1 MKTRKGNALWVIIV
15 LIVIVLLGVLWV
27 AGIYN
32 KIVSLDESVNKTVS
46 EIDNQLQRRADL
58 IPNLISTVKGYM
70 EHEKEIFISIADAR
84 QMMITAKS
92 MGEKIQANGQLQSA
106 LGRLFAIAENYPD
119 LKANE
124 TFLNLMDEL
133 SGTENRIA
141 VARKRYNGS
150 LEKYNISVRTFP
162 GVMIARFFNFQIK
175 EDYFKA
181 PKAAKEVPKVLFDK

>member
-70 EHEKEIFISIADAR
+70 EHEKEIFVSIADAR

-181 PKAAKEVPKVLFDK
+181 PEAAKEVPKVVFDK

>member
-70 EHEKEIFISIADAR
+70 KHEKEIFISIADAR

-181 PKAAKEVPKVLFDK
+181 PEAVKEVPKVLFDK

>member
-1 MKTRKGNALWVIIV
+1 MKTRKGNALWTIIV

-181 PKAAKEVPKVLFDK
+181 LEGAKEVPRVQFDK